1 MKFFGRERQLDDL
14 KGLWGKRV
22 SSLCTCRGRRRI
34 GKSTL
39 IEQFAKMSNAR
50 FIKVEGVRPKDGYTN
65 DDELSAFAVQL
76 SAQTGSERTTPE
88 NWLNAFIR
96 LDKEIRD
103 DEKTVV
109 LIDEISWFGYYD
121 AMFPDM
127 VKIVWDNYWKKH
139 DRLIVVLC
147 GSISGWIKENII
159 DNGAFYGRRSLD
171 MVVGEL
177 PLSQCVKFWGAA
189 ASRIETREMLDV
201 LSVTGGVPR
210 YLEEVDPSLSA
221 ADNIK
226 KMAFRA
232 NSTLRT
238 DFDEMF
244 TDVVTRQPRLSGRVI
259 RRLAEGPMTV
269 SELAESL
276 GMEKGGKLSA
286 ALGQLCE
293 AGFVA
298 LDAGRNPETGAKL
311 LLGFLSTGEFPS
323 DATIAARYVP
333 DATFPRR

>member
-189 ASRIETREMLDV
+189 ASRIETREML
-201 LSVTGGVPR
+201 S
-210 YLEEVDPSLSA
+210 E
-221 ADNIK
+221 
-226 KMAFRA
+226 
-232 NSTLRT
+232 
-238 DFDEMF
+238 
-244 TDVVTRQPRLSGRVI
+244 RQ
-259 RRLAEGPMTV
+259 
-269 SELAESL
+269 
-276 GMEKGGKLSA
+276 
-286 ALGQLCE
+286 
-293 AGFVA
+293 
-298 LDAGRNPETGAKL
+298 
-311 LLGFLSTGEFPS
+311 
-323 DATIAARYVP
+323 
-333 DATFPRR
+333 

>member
-127 VKIVWDNYWKKH
+127 VKDLCENSPTYCRALWKHIRVDQGKH
-139 DRLIVVLC
+139 HRQ
-147 GSISGWIKENII
+147 
-159 DNGAFYGRRSLD
+159 RR
-171 MVVGEL
+171 
-177 PLSQCVKFWGAA
+177 
-189 ASRIETREMLDV
+189 I
-201 LSVTGGVPR
+201 
-210 YLEEVDPSLSA
+210 
-221 ADNIK
+221 
-226 KMAFRA
+226 
-232 NSTLRT
+232 LRT
-238 DFDEMF
+238 
-244 TDVVTRQPRLSGRVI
+244 T
-259 RRLAEGPMTV
+259 LA
-269 SELAESL
+269 
-276 GMEKGGKLSA
+276 
-286 ALGQLCE
+286 
-293 AGFVA
+293 
-298 LDAGRNPETGAKL
+298 
-311 LLGFLSTGEFPS
+311 
-323 DATIAARYVP
+323 
-333 DATFPRR
+333 

>member
-109 LIDEISWFGYYD
+109 LIDETHIGD
-121 AMFPDM
+121 AEALL
-127 VKIVWDNYWKKH
+127 KIEEIEKNDQGGSRKTSSTTAH
-139 DRLIVVLC
+139 STDDARLTWL
-147 GSISGWIKENII
+147 
-159 DNGAFYGRRSLD
+159 
-171 MVVGEL
+171 
-177 PLSQCVKFWGAA
+177 
-189 ASRIETREMLDV
+189 
-201 LSVTGGVPR
+201 
-210 YLEEVDPSLSA
+210 
-221 ADNIK
+221 
-226 KMAFRA
+226 
-232 NSTLRT
+232 
-238 DFDEMF
+238 
-244 TDVVTRQPRLSGRVI
+244 
-259 RRLAEGPMTV
+259 
-269 SELAESL
+269 
-276 GMEKGGKLSA
+276 
-286 ALGQLCE
+286 
-293 AGFVA
+293 
-298 LDAGRNPETGAKL
+298 
-311 LLGFLSTGEFPS
+311 
-323 DATIAARYVP
+323 
-333 DATFPRR
+333 